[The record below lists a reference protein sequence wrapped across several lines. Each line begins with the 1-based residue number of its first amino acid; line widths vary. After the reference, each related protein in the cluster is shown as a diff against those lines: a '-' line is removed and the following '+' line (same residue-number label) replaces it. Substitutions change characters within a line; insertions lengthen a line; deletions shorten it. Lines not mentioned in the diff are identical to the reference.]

1 MAFFTN
7 EPHCFLA
14 RQVLCLHFSAPL
26 AHCSGG
32 GATGVKGRGGV
43 AREVPGARGAQQ
55 KAQRA
60 HGAGQRMRA
69 LGSGANALS
78 GLKGLASNALHAS
91 SGPVPTT
98 TTWSICTLAP
108 PSSSSVF
115 FSVDFTTVAPL
126 AAGAMPLK
134 PRAVMGAP
142 LRARPPSAAPAPKR
156 FAAGAAPAPPSA
168 AAAGVNTKP
177 CAGHV
182 SAAPAGVSSLP
193 SAYAASSS
201 REEIL
206 EGNKRCTAAD
216 GNIEAIGPAGHD
228 QKALRPQGC
237 RGVRPSQTRSSAATG
252 SSASCSFGLFF
263 VRSKLDRAPCAALRL
278 RVALR
283 AQWVT
288 CT

>member
-1 MAFFTN
+1 M
-7 EPHCFLA
+7 
-14 RQVLCLHFSAPL
+14 
-26 AHCSGG
+26 
-32 GATGVKGRGGV
+32 KGRGGV

-55 KAQRA
+55 AAEGPARA
-60 HGAGQRMRA
+60 WRWD
-69 LGSGANALS
+69 ALS

-142 LRARPPSAAPAPKR
+142 LRARPPSAAPAPRR

-216 GNIEAIGPAGHD
+216 GNIEAIGPAGH
-228 QKALRPQGC
+228 AGRYEG
-237 RGVRPSQTRSSAATG
+237 GVAPPPLAPPNSSAATG
-252 SSASCSFGLFF
+252 TGGTNFASGRVVPVPSL
-263 VRSKLDRAPCAALRL
+263 VLYRAPCAALRL

>member
-1 MAFFTN
+1 M
-7 EPHCFLA
+7 
-14 RQVLCLHFSAPL
+14 
-26 AHCSGG
+26 
-32 GATGVKGRGGV
+32 KGRGGV

-55 KAQRA
+55 AAEGPARA
-60 HGAGQRMRA
+60 WRWD
-69 LGSGANALS
+69 ALS

-142 LRARPPSAAPAPKR
+142 LRARPPSAAPAPRR

-216 GNIEAIGPAGHD
+216 GNIEAIGPAGHAGRYEGGVAPPPSPR
-228 QKALRPQGC
+228 QTHQLPLAL
-237 RGVRPSQTRSSAATG
+237 VAQTSPRV
-252 SSASCSFGLFF
+252 ASCPCRRSCFTERPARPCGCGLRCA
-263 VRSKLDRAPCAALRL
+263 RSGSLVLD
-278 RVALR
+278 
-283 AQWVT
+283 
-288 CT
+288 